1 MAKMM
6 DLNTARFKEELAK
19 RNLSWTH
26 LSLELGHSN
35 SYIHN
40 SIAKGKISQ
49 GALTTLKALYN
60 INPEDVTMQDMGKAG
75 DGEDSTKNSGLGITT
90 DQLYSLV
97 YNAVKDGTIDAW
109 EEYARRRRLT

>member
-6 DLNTARFKEELAK
+6 DLNTDRFKEELAK

-40 SIAKGKISQ
+40 CIAKEKISQ

-60 INPEDVTMQDMGKAG
+60 INPEDVIRNMGKAG

-90 DQLYSLV
+90 DQLYSV
-97 YNAVKDGTIDAW
+97 IYNAVKAGTIDAW